1 MILLKS
7 LIVLFIFLILC
18 HFQKKLY
25 EKDAKEGFEELQQKE
40 LEKKELQMKE
50 LNSKLQEL
58 LKLSD
63 QAKIINENLSNMK
76 N

>member
-1 MILLKS
+1 M
-7 LIVLFIFLILC
+7 LFIFLILC

-50 LNSKLQEL
+50 LQMKELNSKLQEL

>member
-40 LEKKELQMKE
+40 LQKKELQMKE

-63 QAKIINENLSNMK
+63 QAKIINENLSSMK